1 MPRKLVVSFS
11 VKMAAILVNQKLLAM
26 NSVSPFPLEVI
37 ILAAGKGR
45 RMFSDLP
52 KVLHKVAGQP
62 LLQHVVR
69 TALALQSKAVHVVV
83 GHEAQ
88 QIKDH
93 FAESAVRWAMQAEQ
107 LGTGHAVAQAM
118 PQTEAGSLVLV
129 LYGDVPLIQAAT
141 LRALIAKAQQG
152 ALAILTQISADPTG
166 LGRIIR
172 DAAGH
177 AVAIVEEKDANE
189 QQKRICE
196 TNSGILAVQGAML
209 REWLARL
216 KNDNAQGEYY
226 LTDVV
231 ALAVAQGMKVDT
243 QIVDNELEVLG
254 VNNKVQL
261 AQLERHYQ
269 HSVARQ
275 LLESGVTLADPSRID
290 VRGELLCGRDVEIDI
305 NCIFEGR
312 VVIGNRAR
320 IGPNVC
326 IKNAVIG
333 DDSVI
338 HANSH
343 IDGVS
348 IATECAVGPFARLRQ
363 GTVLNTG
370 SRIGNFVETKK
381 AIIGPGSKVSHLS
394 YVGDATLGRDVNIGA
409 GTITCNYDGVNKFQ
423 TLIEDNV
430 FVGSNS
436 ALVAPVKIG
445 ENATIGA
452 GSTIT
457 GDVPGEHLAI
467 ARGRQ
472 RNIEGWK
479 KPVKE

>member
-1 MPRKLVVSFS
+1 
-11 VKMAAILVNQKLLAM
+11 M
-26 NSVSPFPLEVI
+26 NSLSQPPLEVV
-37 ILAAGKGR
+37 ILAAGKGK
-45 RMFSDLP
+45 RMFSDTP
-52 KVLHKVAGQP
+52 KVLHKVAGRP
-62 LLQHVVR
+62 LLQHVVD
-69 TALALQSKAVHVVV
+69 TALSLQASAVHVVV

-88 QIKDH
+88 QIEDYFHK
-93 FAESAVRWAMQAEQ
+93 APVQWAMQAEQ

-118 PQTEAGSLVLV
+118 PQVDDDSLVLV
-129 LYGDVPLIQAAT
+129 LYGDVPLIRADT
-141 LRALIAKAQQG
+141 LETLVALAHSG
-152 ALAILTQISADPTG
+152 ALAILTLNSKDPTG

-172 DAAGH
+172 DPSGRAI
-177 AVAIVEEKDANE
+177 AIVEEKDANP
-189 QQKRICE
+189 QQKKITE
-196 TNSGILAVQGAML
+196 TNTGILAVQSSHLQQWLGQL
-209 REWLARL
+209 R
-216 KNDNAQGEYY
+216 NDNAQGEYY
-226 LTDVV
+226 LTDIV
-231 ALAVAQGMKVDT
+231 ALAVLQGVDVAT
-243 QIVDNELEVLG
+243 QIVDDELEVLG

-269 HSVARQ
+269 GRLALQ

-290 VRGELLCGRDVEIDI
+290 VRGELRCARDVEIDI
-305 NCIFEGR
+305 NCIFEGK
-312 VVIGNRAR
+312 VAIGNRVR

-343 IDGVS
+343 IDG
-348 IATECAVGPFARLRQ
+348 ATIGAECAVGPFARLRP

-370 SRIGNFVETKK
+370 SKIGNFVETKK
-381 AIIGPGSKVSHLS
+381 AIIGHGSKVSHLS
-394 YVGDATLGRDVNIGA
+394 YVGDATIGRDVNIGA
-409 GTITCNYDGVNKFQ
+409 GTITCNYDGVNKFE

-430 FVGSNS
+430 FVGSNT

-457 GDVPGEHLAI
+457 GDVPGRHLAI

-472 RNIEGWK
+472 RNIEGWE
-479 KPVKE
+479 KPVKK

>member
-1 MPRKLVVSFS
+1 
-11 VKMAAILVNQKLLAM
+11 M
-26 NSVSPFPLEVI
+26 NSLPQPPLEVV
-37 ILAAGKGR
+37 ILAAGKGK
-45 RMFSDLP
+45 RMFSDTP
-52 KVLHKVAGQP
+52 KVLHKVAGRP
-62 LLQHVVR
+62 LLQHVVD
-69 TALALQSKAVHVVV
+69 TALSLEASAVHVVI

-88 QIKDH
+88 QIEDCLQKTP
-93 FAESAVRWAMQAEQ
+93 VLWAMQAEQ

-118 PQTEAGSLVLV
+118 PHVHDKSIVLV
-129 LYGDVPLIQAAT
+129 LYGDVPLIQADT
-141 LRALIAKAQQG
+141 LQALVALAHSG
-152 ALAILTQISADPTG
+152 GLAILTLNSKDPSG

-172 DAAGH
+172 DASGH
-177 AVAIVEEKDANE
+177 AIAIVEEKDANT
-189 QQKRICE
+189 QQRKITE
-196 TNSGILAVQGAML
+196 TNTGILAVQASHL
-209 REWLARL
+209 QHWLGQL

-226 LTDVV
+226 LTDIV
-231 ALAVAQGMKVDT
+231 ALAVLQGVDVAT
-243 QIVDNELEVLG
+243 QIVDDELEVLG

-269 HSVARQ
+269 GRVALQ

-305 NCIFEGR
+305 NCIFEGK
-312 VVIGNRAR
+312 VAIGNRVR

-326 IKNAVIG
+326 IKNAIIG

-343 IDGVS
+343 VDGVT
-348 IATECAVGPFARLRQ
+348 IGAACAVGPFARLRP

-370 SRIGNFVETKK
+370 SKIGNFVETKK
-381 AIIGPGSKVSHLS
+381 AIIGHGSKVSHLS
-394 YVGDATLGRDVNIGA
+394 YVGDATIGRDVNIGA
-409 GTITCNYDGVNKFQ
+409 GTITCNYDGVNKYE

-430 FVGSNS
+430 FVGSNT
-436 ALVAPVKIG
+436 ALVAPLTIG

-457 GDVPGEHLAI
+457 GDVPGRHLAI

-472 RNIEGWK
+472 RNIEGWE
-479 KPVKE
+479 KPVKK